1 MSDVEVSSTPRKSRV
16 EERFGETLFAGGVTC
31 LPRLLFAHQAD
42 LLITPME
49 MNLIL
54 QLWTFWQE
62 RLPYPRVK
70 TIAARMMRSR
80 RAIQFYL
87 HALRNPIV
95 EEDLLACE
103 NGDIEVVE
111 RIVRPAYIRCTP
123 RFRSDHGQSSNCYD
137 LTPLLEALD
146 AVVIKKRDLGFAGVR
161 KRFLVRARIHL
172 QRNRIRRRLN
182 MNLLLNILRIS
193 IPKKERFLTHV
204 DVSMSRQAGNPA
216 NTVNQHC
223 GNQPDK
229 QTNQPTINTTQNR
242 NRNDARTSP
251 GGAPGGGAINRATQ
265 PTEQQG
271 TYGWPSSTWI
281 ETYIVDLSNQWG
293 DHEHIPSNK
302 SQALRL
308 WWESALS
315 EEDFVSMIGEARGK
329 SNHTA
334 VKKVKANG
342 RPNRMPYFFKVLS
355 NAVRVE
361 IQAQILA
368 GLRPKNWEEMAS
380 WTCPQE
386 GGEP

>member
-137 LTPLLEALD
+137 LTPLLEALE
-146 AVVIKKRDLGFAGVR
+146 AVVIKKRDLGFAGGAKEVPGTCANPSAEESN
-161 KRFLVRARIHL
+161 KTKIEYESSSEYPS
-172 QRNRIRRRLN
+172 
-182 MNLLLNILRIS
+182 NLDS
-193 IPKKERFLTHV
+193 QKGTVLTHV